1 MMKKQY
7 KVGFCFLY
15 FISMLCV
22 SSYVEQNASHVV
34 KDEVSKKVMY
44 LTFDDG
50 PSKNTQAIL
59 DILDKYQVKATF
71 FVTAES
77 EDYLDLIKVE
87 KEKGHAIG
95 VHTYSHDYASIYKS
109 VDAYFEDLNKMNEI
123 IKEQPGEYSTIM
135 RFPGGSSN
143 TISKKYSEGIM
154 TTLAQQVQDKGYQ
167 YYDWNASNGDGNS
180 HTSVDGLVKQ
190 GVEEVKNQDISMV
203 LMHDGAGSNETVS
216 ALPTLLEYYIQEG
229 YEFKI
234 IDEST
239 PMFHH
244 HIHN

>member
-1 MMKKQY
+1 MKKQY
-7 KVGFCFLY
+7 KVGLCLLY
-15 FISMLCV
+15 FISMLSISFYV
-22 SSYVEQNASHVV
+22 GDKASYVV
-34 KDEVSKKVMY
+34 KDEVVKKVMY

-77 EDYLDLIKVE
+77 KEHLDLISVE
-87 KEKGHAIG
+87 KQKGHAVG
-95 VHTYSHDYASIYKS
+95 VHTYSHDYASIYCN
-109 VDAYFEDLNKMNEI
+109 VDAFFEDFQKMNEI
-123 IKEQPGEYSTIM
+123 IKEQTGEYSSIM

-143 TISKKYSEGIM
+143 TISKKYSKGIM
-154 TTLAQQVQDKGYQ
+154 TTLAQQVQEQGYQ

-216 ALPTLLEYYIQEG
+216 ALPTLLEYYIKEG

-239 PMFHH
+239 PLFHH